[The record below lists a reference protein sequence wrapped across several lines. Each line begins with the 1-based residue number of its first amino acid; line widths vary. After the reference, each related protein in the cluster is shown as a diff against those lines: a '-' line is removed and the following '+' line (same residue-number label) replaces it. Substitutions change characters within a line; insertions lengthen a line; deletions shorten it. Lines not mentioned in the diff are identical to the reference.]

1 MPESKQIGPMERA
14 LRRMVGLPIPDPEPV
29 PDPVPDQGNQKKE
42 PKEREVK

>member
-1 MPESKQIGPMERA
+1 MPESKEIGEFERKA
-14 LRRMVGLPIPDPEPV
+14 RQMVGLPV